1 MRSAITKK
9 TSLKSKLLS
18 GGAWAFGGRITSS
31 VATLGANILL
41 ARLLSPEAMGTYFL
55 AFSAVSIFV
64 IIAQWGLGK
73 GIVKLIASEMA
84 AGNDGRAAGAIK
96 SAFYIVALVSFA
108 LAVLIYS
115 PAGKMFLSTVSGTD
129 VLASIAG
136 ILCLWMLVLALQSII
151 RESFRGYH
159 DIRMASIFGGMLTA
173 IFSVFFYLYSW
184 GYSEKFELIDAVQI
198 MVFATSINLVIGG
211 IFLKKKIGKR
221 MLSQHAEISKVFIFG
236 MPLMLTNVA
245 LFATRELHI
254 WILAFYQSE
263 TEVALYGASL
273 RLILLLALPLL
284 IINAVIP
291 SMVADMYSQKKY
303 KRVQNLLQKTASIII
318 IPAIFVFIIIV
329 VYGAEILGLVYGSS
343 YAEAYMPFVILAFGQ
358 LINVLTGSPGIL
370 LTMSGHERVAFKTAL
385 FSSFLG
391 LITSLVGAQLY
402 GAVGAASGYTVGI
415 IANNIMMCLYS
426 WNKLSIRTYGN
437 IMLLVPIMKN
447 LKFR

>member
-1 MRSAITKK
+1 MSNKV
-9 TSLKSKLLS
+9 SLKSRLLS
-18 GGAWAFGGRITSS
+18 GGAWAFSGRIISS
-31 VATLGANILL
+31 VATLGANVLL

-73 GIVKLIASEMA
+73 GVVKLIASEMA
-84 AGNDGRAAGAIK
+84 TENAGRAAAAVK
-96 SAFYIVALVSFA
+96 SAFSIVIIVSLVLSA
-108 LAVLIYS
+108 LIYS
-115 PAGKMFLSTVSGTD
+115 PAGRMFLSKVSGAD
-129 VLASIAG
+129 MLASIAG
-136 ILCLWMLVLALQSII
+136 VLCVWMFALALQSIV

-173 IFSVFFYLYSW
+173 IFSVLLYLYAW

-198 MVFATSINLVIGG
+198 MVLATSINLIIGG
-211 IFLKKKIGKR
+211 MFLKKKIGR
-221 MLSQHAEISKVFIFG
+221 SILRQHTEISKVFVFG
-236 MPLMLTNVA
+236 VPLMLTNIA

-254 WILAFYQSE
+254 WILAFYKPE

-291 SMVADMYSQKKY
+291 SMVADMYSQKQY
-303 KRVQNLLQKTASIII
+303 QRVQNLLQKTASIII
-318 IPAIFVFIIIV
+318 VPAIFAFIIIV

-385 FSSFLG
+385 FSSVLG
-391 LITSLVGAQLY
+391 LITSLIGAQLY
-402 GAVGAASGYTVGI
+402 GANGAAAGYTVGI
-415 IANNIMMCLYS
+415 ITNNMAMSIYC

-437 IMLLVPIMKN
+437 IMLLVPMIKN
-447 LKFR
+447 FKYR